1 MSKPIKINLST
12 KPRTDSKLIITRV
25 FIILLVSLLGT
36 TMGFYYSKALN
47 EFRLQEAINQSLKS
61 QHAEY
66 INLQKALEKQLE
78 LENKLKTKAKHV
90 EELSKNS
97 PLLSKAFSEIEA
109 AVTPNTQLLELE
121 ITSDKVLLTG
131 LSSNFTEVAKMLATL
146 EKSEILSN
154 TGLISSREILDNI
167 VIFEIETVWE
177 ANVDEV
183 N

>member
-12 KPRTDSKLIITRV
+12 KPRTDSRIIIIRV
-25 FIILLVSLLGT
+25 SIVLLVSFLGIG
-36 TMGFYYSKALN
+36 MGFFYCKALH
-47 EFRLQEAINQSLKS
+47 ELRLQEAMNQNLKS
-61 QHAEY
+61 QQAEY
-66 INLQKALEKQLE
+66 INLQQDLEKQLD
-78 LENKLKTKAKHV
+78 LDNKLKAKARHV
-90 EELSKNS
+90 EELSKKS